1 MRLQGI
7 WIFDVCAAQ
16 SKYVFN
22 PFIKKRIQE
31 QYIDNY
37 FLSLTN
43 NKFSEMI
50 RYIRA
55 VTPICFKERL
65 I

>member
-22 PFIKKRIQE
+22 SFIDIRIQ
-31 QYIDNY
+31 N
-37 FLSLTN
+37 
-43 NKFSEMI
+43 
-50 RYIRA
+50 
-55 VTPICFKERL
+55 
-65 I
+65 